1 MKFDLKLYFQEN
13 KPLYVQISESIINS
27 ISLKKLKLGD
37 RIPSINQLSEEYLL
51 SRDTVEKAYKDLMK
65 KGIIT
70 SVKGK
75 GYYINRV
82 DVSKNLRVL
91 LIFNKLST
99 HKKQVY
105 DGIIETLGNDIT
117 IDLSVHHS
125 NVDIF
130 NIIINKNLGMY
141 DYYVIM
147 PHFYKDNDRAVEII
161 AQLDKEKVIILDKEI
176 DNVTHTYSAVYQDF
190 EKDIFEALKDGIDL
204 LKKYK
209 RLVLIFPRLVLYPTE
224 IAKGFKLF
232 CIYHHFEFEIIHGI
246 EASALIEKGD
256 AFVVIEEPD
265 LVTLVKICKQ
275 NNLDPGKDIGIL
287 SYNDTPL
294 KEILLDGITVI
305 STDHFQMG
313 VTAAK
318 LILESRHEVIK
329 NPFSLIRR
337 HSI

>member
-1 MKFDLKLYFQEN
+1 MKLDLGLYFQDN
-13 KPLYVQISESIINS
+13 KPLYIQISDAIINL
-27 ISLKKLKLGD
+27 ISLKRLKLGD

-82 DVSKNLRVL
+82 DVDKTLRVL

-105 DGIIETLGNDIT
+105 DGIIETLGNDT
-117 IDLSVHHS
+117 VIDFSVHHS
-125 NVDIF
+125 NVDIL
-130 NIIINKNLGMY
+130 NTIITKNQGIY
-141 DYYVIM
+141 DYYMIM

-161 AQLDKEKVIILDKEI
+161 AQLERERVIILDKQIE
-176 DNVTHTYSAVYQDF
+176 NTTHQYSAVFQNF
-190 EKDIFEALKDGIDL
+190 EKDIFEALNDGLNL
-204 LKKYK
+204 LNKYK
-209 RLVLIFPRLVLYPTE
+209 RLILIFPRLVRYPTE

-232 CIYHHFEFEIIHGI
+232 CSQHNFEYEIIHGI
-246 EASALIEKGD
+246 DTSAAIDEGN
-256 AFVVIEEPD
+256 AYVVIEEPD
-265 LVTLVKICKQ
+265 LVALIKMCNENYLK
-275 NNLDPGKDIGIL
+275 PGKDIGIL

-294 KEILLDGITVI
+294 KEILLEGITVI
-305 STDHFQMG
+305 STDHFLMG

-318 LILESRHEVIK
+318 LILENRHEVVK

-337 HSI
+337 NSL

>member
-1 MKFDLKLYFQEN
+1 MKFDLGLYFQDN
-13 KPLYVQISESIINS
+13 KPLYIQISDAIINLV
-27 ISLKKLKLGD
+27 SLKRLKLGD

-51 SRDTVEKAYKDLMK
+51 SRDTVEKAYKDLVK

-82 DVSKNLRVL
+82 DVDKTLRVL

-99 HKKQVY
+99 YKKQVY
-105 DGIIETLGNDIT
+105 DGIIETLRHNT
-117 IDLSVHHS
+117 VIDFSVHHS
-125 NVDIF
+125 NVDIL
-130 NIIINKNLGMY
+130 NAIITKNQGIY
-141 DYYVIM
+141 DYYMIM
-147 PHFYKDNDRAVEII
+147 PHFYKDSDKAVEII
-161 AQLDKEKVIILDKEI
+161 AQLDNEKVIILDKEI
-176 DNVTHTYSAVYQDF
+176 ENATYQYSAVFQNF

-209 RLVLIFPRLVLYPTE
+209 KLILIFPRLVLYPTQ

-232 CIYHHFEFEIIHGI
+232 CIYHNFEFEIIHGI
-246 EASALIEKGD
+246 DASASIEKGD
-256 AFVVIEEPD
+256 AYVVIEEPD
-265 LVTLVKICKQ
+265 LVTLIKICKE
-275 NNLDPGKDIGIL
+275 NHLIPGKDIGIL

-294 KEILLDGITVI
+294 KEILLEGITVI
-305 STDHFQMG
+305 STDHFLMG

-318 LILESRHEVIK
+318 LILENRHDVVK

-337 HSI
+337 HSL